1 MVLFSEQCAFN
12 NSVNSGNMKQRNSLT
27 SNDKQTGRWP
37 ADMLDI
43 YKLIYLIWPVWSL
56 QQDRKISNEGPFFR
70 FSWDRQKLLVALP
83 RWRSLCHS
91 LARDQ
96 PQPGSF
102 FQRPREAEKRDPGNE
117 VAFRLERR
125 WESEETADQ
134 RPQRD
139 SSEETFT
146 SVPYRCVAVNCRN
159 VVDLSKC
166 IFVHNLFLWR
176 LNNHFMKVQQAKWE
190 PIQATVFQE
199 YAVIETVN

>member
-27 SNDKQTGRWP
+27 SNNKQTGRWP

-56 QQDRKISNEGPFFR
+56 QQDWKISNEGPFFR

-102 FQRPREAEKRDPGNE
+102 FQRPREAEKRDPGSE
-117 VAFRLERR
+117 VG
-125 WESEETADQ
+125 Q
-134 RPQRD
+134 RSRFLVLTKRSAASGDENGAIAWP
-139 SSEETFT
+139 FP
-146 SVPYRCVAVNCRN
+146 VM
-159 VVDLSKC
+159 
-166 IFVHNLFLWR
+166 LFLG
-176 LNNHFMKVQQAKWE
+176 
-190 PIQATVFQE
+190 FQMFSDTDLVAGRKDVLLHSNRKRKAAI
-199 YAVIETVN
+199 YVTCNPAQRRRSV

>member
-1 MVLFSEQCAFN
+1 MVLSSEQCAF

-27 SNDKQTGRWP
+27 SNNKQTGRRP

-56 QQDRKISNEGPFFR
+56 QQDWKISNEGPFFR
-70 FSWDRQKLLVALP
+70 FSWDRQKLLVTLP

-117 VAFRLERR
+117 VGERELIGWRHKTHR
-125 WESEETADQ
+125 WSKIQ
-134 RPQRD
+134 RTLGLRKKQWRTCFYD
-139 SSEETFT
+139 FWRVISRQKKLRRKRFMVISLSLDLYFTFLGKT
-146 SVPYRCVAVNCRN
+146 VGKKN
-159 VVDLSKC
+159 
-166 IFVHNLFLWR
+166 
-176 LNNHFMKVQQAKWE
+176 MKISLK
-190 PIQATVFQE
+190 
-199 YAVIETVN
+199 

>member
-1 MVLFSEQCAFN
+1 MVLFSEQCAF

-27 SNDKQTGRWP
+27 SNTKQTGQRP

-56 QQDRKISNEGPFFR
+56 QQDWKISNEGPFFR
-70 FSWDRQKLLVALP
+70 FSWDWQKLLVTLP

-117 VAFRLERR
+117 VEKNEAEKLHHVITWLTIKSQCQLRGVLWIPHKQPKRLI
-125 WESEETADQ
+125 
-134 RPQRD
+134 
-139 SSEETFT
+139 SSRT
-146 SVPYRCVAVNCRN
+146 
-159 VVDLSKC
+159 
-166 IFVHNLFLWR
+166 
-176 LNNHFMKVQQAKWE
+176 
-190 PIQATVFQE
+190 
-199 YAVIETVN
+199 